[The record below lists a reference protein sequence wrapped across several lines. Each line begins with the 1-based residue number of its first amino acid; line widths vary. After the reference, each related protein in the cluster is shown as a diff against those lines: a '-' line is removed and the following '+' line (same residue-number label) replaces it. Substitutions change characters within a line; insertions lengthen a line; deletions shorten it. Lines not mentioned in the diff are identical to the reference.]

1 MRKFLVGLALLFA
14 CPAFS
19 LSQTPGEVRCDN
31 GVDIDKVQALVK
43 KTVAA
48 LKKDQDKVLQEI
60 NRGDKEWRDG
70 DYYVVV
76 LQGTKVLAHGY
87 VPSLVGQDMATMP
100 YYGELATSVER
111 MLAQKSE
118 GCVRYKAP
126 RPSQRGQLDDKV
138 SYVLKVNGTL
148 RVIAGTYLVRK

>member
-1 MRKFLVGLALLFA
+1 MRNLFFGFTLLFA
-14 CPAFS
+14 LPGLS
-19 LSQTPGEVRCDN
+19 LAQTPGEVSCDN

-48 LKKDQDKVLQEI
+48 LGKDQEKVIQQI
-60 NRGDKEWRDG
+60 NHGDKEWRDG

-76 LQGTKVLAHGY
+76 LQGSKVLAHGFLPY
-87 VPSLVGQDMATMP
+87 MVGQDMATLP
-100 YYGELATSVER
+100 YYSDLATSVER
-111 MLAQKSE
+111 MLAHRNE

-138 SYVLKVNGTL
+138 SYVVKIKGTI
-148 RVIAGTYLVRK
+148 RVLAGTYLVRK